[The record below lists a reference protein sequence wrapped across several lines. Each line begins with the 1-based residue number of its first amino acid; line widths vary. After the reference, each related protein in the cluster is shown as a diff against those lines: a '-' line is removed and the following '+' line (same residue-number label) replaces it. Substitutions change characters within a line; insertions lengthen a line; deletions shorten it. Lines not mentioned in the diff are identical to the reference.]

1 MRHRVKFC
9 EDRSN
14 RSGDMADFRF
24 SGWRPS
30 AILDLFYAC
39 WDHPQRVFAH
49 PWAETPSYDVNIVKI
64 GQLLRARR
72 EPKNKAKKFKT
83 VYLRSHN
90 RCSPIPPTLQQRH
103 MDLCVYV
110 GVPSTHDVVIYS
122 KFHRNSFRRFG
133 AQGVKICPFQLL
145 WLLAFTT
152 PHKP

>member
-1 MRHRVKFC
+1 VCNAGAIADRASCRAYVIRTYNTRFNVFHIIKPKTSGLVQRRNMRHRVKFC

-90 RCSPIPPTLQQRH
+90 RCSPIPPTL
-103 MDLCVYV
+103 
-110 GVPSTHDVVIYS
+110 
-122 KFHRNSFRRFG
+122 
-133 AQGVKICPFQLL
+133 
-145 WLLAFTT
+145 
-152 PHKP
+152 